1 MESDSSAK
9 TRFGQEFLR
18 LRNDRG
24 WTARELIAKLA
35 QANKAVSPAY
45 ITRIEQ
51 HGEIPSPEFIHAVAK
66 VLECDV
72 NKLLECAKRSKL
84 ENMKEYLDEKYGP
97 IDTLQKKLER
107 GKLRY
112 GSEE

>member
-1 MESDSSAK
+1 MGSDSSAK
-9 TRFGQEFLR
+9 TKFGAEFLR
-18 LRNDRG
+18 LRNERG

-35 QANKAVSPAY
+35 QANKTVSPAY

-51 HGEIPSPEFIHAVAK
+51 HGEIPSPEFIHTLAK
-66 VLECDV
+66 VLDCDV
-72 NKLLECAKRSKL
+72 NKLLECAKKSKL

-97 IDTLQKKLER
+97 IDTLQKKVER
-107 GKLRY
+107 GKLIY